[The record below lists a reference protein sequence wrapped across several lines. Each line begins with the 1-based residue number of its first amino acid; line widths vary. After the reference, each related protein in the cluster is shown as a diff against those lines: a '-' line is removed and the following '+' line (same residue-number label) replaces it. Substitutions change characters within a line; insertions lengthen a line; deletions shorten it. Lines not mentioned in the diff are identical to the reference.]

1 MEEEWEADGL
11 EEAGEH
17 ENGADPEGDE
27 ACGGEEGGEGDD
39 EFACDEPDVKK
50 RRLHVRVTCDQQVK
64 KKERRE
70 KTVGEICRITTDS
83 LKRCLEHHIVAE
95 AERCRVKFEKVLECQ
110 KSAAELG
117 AAG

>member
-1 MEEEWEADGL
+1 MCAIDTSHGGYL
-11 EEAGEH
+11 F
-17 ENGADPEGDE
+17 NGGK
-27 ACGGEEGGEGDD
+27 EEGGEGDD

-70 KTVGEICRITTDS
+70 KTVGEICRTTTDS